1 MQRISKIK
9 IMKRVNSK
17 FGTLALISWA
27 MLFGTI
33 GCQKHQDLLT
43 EEVGEVVSPAPVFEE
58 GKLILGEQKENP
70 YSLQN
75 MEKARAIVSQQSD
88 APQLSALQTPLKA
101 THYYVVFLPET
112 PEHMAI
118 LREIVEKRTFVV
130 RHHPMDYEILQ
141 YGADYVDSRTKDPQ
155 FPVLYA
161 SVPVSATMPNVPYEK
176 LEELYLPDDDN
187 EQDEVLEE
195 SSLYLVE
202 QKKNEKEGVPQ
213 TQAFLGI
220 GKKWRPDGY
229 VRVKNSDG
237 QIVPLRNAE
246 IQIYNWFFD
255 TYCHTNDD
263 GYFNSP
269 ERFSREMG
277 VYTTWDSHSCKISSH
292 WNEILGIRRSDKIGD
307 IGKPTKDF
315 ELNMSDL
322 HIWRKA
328 VVHNAVQRFNDYV
341 ARNGI
346 GHNSGGLHLWVND
359 KNEHYGSAPMLKYFG
374 AIGLDLK
381 DLYLNPMATMLRTA
395 ASGMAKLLANGSL
408 PDVTIYISIYTQ
420 ERIERLVFHEL
431 AHTIHAKQA
440 GQRYWHD
447 FVRVTLS
454 NIASLNE
461 DPYGNGTQPTVWDGQ
476 KIALCEGWAN
486 FFEYNTMTH
495 YYPNSIINYS
505 LERFTMQTVPSNTRS
520 GLLGERDSWFLHG
533 LMWDLVDGV
542 GEANI
547 ILRDG
552 SNNDAT
558 TNIIK
563 NNGIDNVQISIQ
575 QLYSVLQSDV
585 STPEHLKNKLKITY
599 PAQAVAIENLFNA
612 YGY

>member
-1 MQRISKIK
+1 
-9 IMKRVNSK
+9 MKKTFFK
-17 FGTLALISWA
+17 FGTLFFISGA
-27 MLFGTI
+27 MLFGTV

-112 PEHMAI
+112 PEHMQV
-118 LREIVEKRTFVV
+118 LREIVENRIFVV

-161 SVPVSATMPNVPYEK
+161 SVPVSATMPNVPYEQ

-202 QKKNEKEGVPQ
+202 QKENEKQGVPQ

-220 GKKWRPDGY
+220 GKKWRPDGF

-263 GYFNSP
+263 GYFRSS

-277 VYTTWDSHSCKISSH
+277 VYTTWDSHSCKISSD

-315 ELNMSDL
+315 ELNMSNS

-328 VVHNAVQRFNDYV
+328 TVHNAVQKFNDYV

-346 GHNSGGLHLWVND
+346 GHQVSGENHFWVKD
-359 KNEHYGSAPMLKYFG
+359 DSFHRGAAPM
-374 AIGLDLK
+374 IG
-381 DLYLNPMATMLRTA
+381 TG
-395 ASGMAKLLANGSL
+395 GMAVMGLASFGFNDWKSYLGLAATAGNVFIKGSL
-408 PDVTIYISIYTQ
+408 PDIVINVANYQTEAID
-420 ERIERLVFHEL
+420 RLVFHESSHL
-431 AHTIHAKQA
+431 VHAKNVKPVKW
-440 GQRYWHD
+440 GQ
-447 FVRVTLS
+447 FVKLTLE
-454 NIASLNE
+454 NINTLPDQ
-461 DPYGNGTQPTVWDGQ
+461 DPYGNGTQPSAYSGQ
-476 KIALCEGWAN
+476 KIALYEGWAN
-486 FFEYNTMTH
+486 FLERNMMSH
-495 YYPNSIINYS
+495 YYPNRAWMYS
-505 LERFTMQTVPSNTRS
+505 LESFEMYSTPSNIRNS
-520 GLLGERDSWFLHG
+520 DWAIENFYRGWFLHG
-533 LMWDLVDGV
+533 LMWDLVDGIV
-542 GEANI
+542 E
-547 ILRDG
+547 
-552 SNNDAT
+552 
-558 TNIIK
+558 TNIELR
-563 NNGIDNVQISIQ
+563 NGANRDDIVRSNGVDNVQISIQ
-575 QLYSVLQSDV
+575 QLFNALQSDI
-585 STPEHLKNKLKITY
+585 STPDDLKNRLKQEI
-599 PAQAVAIENLFNA
+599 PAQATQIEQLFNA